1 MGSTLQL
8 YLARPARPN
17 EAETREPCEQL
28 DCKVSTYSHRYLEV
42 STTTILQL
50 EFFGGK
56 G

>member
-17 EAETREPCEQL
+17 GTETGEPCEQL
-28 DCKVSTYSHRYLEV
+28 GCKVSTYSHRYLGV

-50 EFFGGK
+50 EFFGEEG
-56 G
+56 